1 MLRIIVLIMA
11 ATVCAAVSF
20 AQVIPP
26 DTLWTQTFGGGGFD
40 EGRAAVRTED
50 GGYVITGSYTLASV
64 SVFLIKTDSN
74 GVLQWEKTYGGI
86 GEDKGYDVRQT
97 LDGGYIITGYTTQ
110 GANSADIYLIKTNS
124 FGDSIWTRTYGTA
137 LEDKAFSVR
146 QTLDGG
152 YIITGYTTEEL
163 NGAEVYLLKTDNLG
177 NCLWDTS
184 FGGSMNDYGYCV
196 ETTPD
201 SGFIV
206 VGSKSFFLDSTDVYL
221 AKVTAAG
228 SPQWSSVIGGNG
240 ADVGKSVYPTS
251 EGGYIITGYTS
262 SGINDDPSDIYLIKT
277 RSNGDT
283 TWTKTFGGTEA
294 EEGYSVVPTI
304 EGGYIIT
311 GYTASGGTDSHQ
323 AIMIST
329 NAQGNEIWTKYLG
342 GLGNEGCYSVEQAE
356 DGTYIAAGFTDSYGS
371 GGSDAW
377 MVRVNAHHDVL
388 VELTPFNPPIIVPAA
403 GGAFTFDITVTNNT
417 SAVLSADVWTQI
429 HLPGQ
434 FAVPVIT
441 VIGSN
446 LPPGV
451 PVVRTRIQNI
461 PSYAP
466 GGLYYYYIFTGTS
479 PWMVE
484 NKDFFTFTKEGGD
497 EGMMGNRADWLSG
510 GEAFPGET
518 AALSSAP
525 DNHLLLSAYPN
536 PFNAETILTFYIDEP
551 GPINLT
557 VFNTAGQSVIELA
570 DRYYSAGSHSIAFNG
585 EGFSSGIYFAVL
597 EARGGKITQKLLLV
611 K

>member
-1 MLRIIVLIMA
+1 MLKIIIISLLTIIFI
-11 ATVCAAVSF
+11 AVSF
-20 AQVIPP
+20 AQIIPP
-26 DTLWTQTFGGGGFD
+26 DTLWTQTFGGSGFD
-40 EGRAAVRTED
+40 EGRSAVRTDD

-64 SVFLIKTDSN
+64 SIFLIKTDSN

-86 GEDKGYDVRQT
+86 GEDKGHDVRQT

-124 FGDSIWTRTYGTA
+124 SGDSLWTRTYGDA
-137 LEDKAFSVR
+137 LDQKAFSVR

-152 YIITGYTTEEL
+152 YIITRYTTDEVD
-163 NGAEVYLLKTDNLG
+163 GTDVYLMKTANLG

-206 VGSKSFFLDSTDVYL
+206 VGSLFSFADSNEVYL
-221 AKVTAAG
+221 AKFSASGVMN
-228 SPQWSSVIGGNG
+228 WDNIIGGAG
-240 ADVGKSVYPTS
+240 ADVGKSVYPTAD
-251 EGGYIITGYTS
+251 GGYIITGYTS
-262 SGINDDPSDIYLIKT
+262 SGIADDPSDIYLIKT
-277 RSNGDT
+277 RSSGDT

-294 EEGYSVVPTI
+294 EEGYAVVPTL

-329 NAQGNEIWTKYLG
+329 DTWGNEIWTKYLG
-342 GLGNEGCYSVEQAE
+342 GLGNEGCYSIEQAE
-356 DGTYIAAGFTDSYGS
+356 DGTYIAAGFTDSYGA

-388 VELTPFNPPIIVPAA
+388 VELTPFNPPIIVPAS
-403 GGAFTFDITVTNNT
+403 GGNFTFDMTVTNNT
-417 SAVLSADVWTQI
+417 AAVLNVDVWTQI

-434 FAVPVIT
+434 FAVPIIT
-441 VIGSN
+441 ILETA

-451 PVVRTRIQNI
+451 PVVRTRVQNI
-461 PSYAP
+461 PSFAP
-466 GGLYYYYIFTGTS
+466 GGVYYYYIFTGAY
-479 PWMVE
+479 PWVVE
-484 NKDFFTFTKEGGD
+484 NKDFFIFTKEGADG
-497 EGMMGNRADWLSG
+497 GIMGRQADWLCR
-510 GEAFPGET
+510 GEPFPGENT
-518 AALSSAP
+518 IESLSP

-536 PFNAETILTFYIDEP
+536 PFNAETILTFNISEP
-551 GPINLT
+551 GLINLSL
-557 VFNTAGQSVIELA
+557 FNTSGQSVLELA
-570 DRYYSAGSHSIAFNG
+570 DGYYSAGSHSIIFNG
-585 EGFSSGIYFAVL
+585 TDFSSGIYFAVL
-597 EARGGKITQKLLLV
+597 EARGGKTVQKLLLV